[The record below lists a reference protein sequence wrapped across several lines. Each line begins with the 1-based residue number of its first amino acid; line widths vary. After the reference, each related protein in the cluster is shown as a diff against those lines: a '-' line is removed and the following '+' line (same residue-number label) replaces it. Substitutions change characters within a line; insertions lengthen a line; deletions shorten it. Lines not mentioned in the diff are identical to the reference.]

1 MGDVKGEV
9 ALFVDLENIS
19 TSMWKNFQQS
29 PDPFQLLEKASKY
42 GPISFARAYGDF
54 SQPPLQRMESDLR
67 AAGID
72 KFDCP
77 TKQRDEGETQSTVDA
92 NIMIDLFEVAL
103 DRPGIKTFVLA
114 AGDRDYVRV
123 VTRLRH
129 RLLKDVVIAGVPGS
143 VSRELV
149 RAASSVDPI
158 EPVEA
163 RDVDEFA
170 LIQIIDRYEMSLPDG
185 VYPTFGRMLP
195 YVADPRNSQVISPQ
209 LVQQKL
215 NDLVQRGVLIQ
226 EQIALSDG
234 RELRVTRLNHD
245 DPSVADALD
254 LDDYDD
260 EEDADE
266 EDDDGG
272 LAPDDDDE
280 IDADDDILD
289 DDE

>member
-1 MGDVKGEV
+1 LGEV
-9 ALFVDLENIS
+9 ALFIDLENIS

-29 PDPFQLLEKASKY
+29 PDPFELVKKAASY

-54 SQPPLQRMESDLR
+54 SQPPLQRLESDLR

-123 VTRLRH
+123 VARLRH
-129 RLLKDVVIAGVPGS
+129 RLLKEVVIAGVPGS
-143 VSRELV
+143 VSRELA
-149 RAASSVDPI
+149 RAANAVDPI
-158 EPVEA
+158 QPVEA
-163 RDVDEFA
+163 REVDEAA

-195 YVADPRNSQVISPQ
+195 YVADPRNAHVISPQ

-215 NDLVQRGVLIQ
+215 NDLVQRGVLVQ
-226 EQIALSDG
+226 EQIVLSDG

-245 DPSVADALD
+245 DPLVADALG
-254 LDDYDD
+254 LDDDYEDDGDDEADYDD
-260 EEDADE
+260 
-266 EDDDGG
+266 
-272 LAPDDDDE
+272 APVPAARGE
-280 IDADDDILD
+280 R
-289 DDE
+289 E

>member
-1 MGDVKGEV
+1 LGEV
-9 ALFVDLENIS
+9 ALFIDLENIS

-29 PDPFQLLEKASKY
+29 PDPFELVKKAASY

-54 SQPPLQRMESDLR
+54 SQPPLQRLESDLR

-123 VTRLRH
+123 VARLRH

-143 VSRELV
+143 VSRELA
-149 RAASSVDPI
+149 RAANSVDPI
-158 EPVEA
+158 QPVEA
-163 RDVDEFA
+163 REVDETA

-195 YVADPRNSQVISPQ
+195 YVADPRNSHVISPQ

-215 NDLVQRGVLIQ
+215 NDLVQRGILIQ
-226 EQIALSDG
+226 EQMVLGDG

-245 DPSVADALD
+245 DPLVADALG
-254 LDDYDD
+254 L
-260 EEDADE
+260 
-266 EDDDGG
+266 EDDFEDDG
-272 LAPDDDDE
+272 DE
-280 IDADDDILD
+280 GDAQDYAAGVAAVPG
-289 DDE
+289 ERA